1 MTNQKVVPSKKILL
15 LEDEPC
21 LRMLVAEVI
30 HDLGIDVIALPSAD
44 TGYMILEKH
53 SDNIDLLISD
63 IRMPGKMDGVDLANR
78 VMSQWPHISI
88 VLMSGYDGQAL
99 ASLAKPTVF
108 ISKPWDIAALQQ
120 TLLTALSRP
129 GFG

>member
-1 MTNQKVVPSKKILL
+1 
-15 LEDEPC
+15 
-21 LRMLVAEVI
+21 MLVAEVI